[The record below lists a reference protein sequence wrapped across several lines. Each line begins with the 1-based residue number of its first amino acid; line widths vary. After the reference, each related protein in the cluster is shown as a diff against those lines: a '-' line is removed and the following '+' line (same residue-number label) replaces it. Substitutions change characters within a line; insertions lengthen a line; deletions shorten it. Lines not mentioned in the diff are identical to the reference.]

1 MMASMMTFFCTAFVS
16 VVQELLKHQYCISC
30 GFILLSLVAESVMNA
45 AAAANA
51 NANANFVVQSI
62 VSINLPTTVL
72 RSIPSLRR
80 VV

>member
-1 MMASMMTFFCTAFVS
+1 MMASMMTFFFAQRLFLSYKSCWNIS
-16 VVQELLKHQYCISC
+16 ISC

-62 VSINLPTTVL
+62 VSITLPTTIL